1 MYQKFIVLAFL
12 LFSLHSFAQNEVQ
25 LEEEKTDEGIVLTV
39 VNSSD
44 LQIQVIV
51 TINSAGFGLKKE
63 EVFSAAIDGN
73 SRKEIVTL
81 VPRPGRQC
89 TYSANLSYTTKKE
102 SPAVTQTKI
111 TKTTKTT
118 TQEPVAAAPVKQAA
132 AKPVEKKNPL
142 TGKKGIVVYSK
153 QGCGRCDYVTK
164 YLRENNIPFQDLNI
178 STNQAA
184 DDEMVEI
191 LFANGFKGGSFTTP
205 VITVDDKMHYNI
217 KDLRGFLAELNK

>member
-1 MYQKFIVLAFL
+1 MHNKIAILILIF
-12 LFSLHSFAQNEVQ
+12 FSLSAFAQNEVQ
-25 LEEEKTDEGIVLTV
+25 LEEEKTDKGIVLTA
-39 VNSSD
+39 VNSSN
-44 LQIQVIV
+44 QSIQVIV

-102 SPAVTQTKI
+102 SPTVTQTKI

-118 TQEPVAAAPVKQAA
+118 TQQPIASAPAKQSAV
-132 AKPVEKKNPL
+132 KPVEKKNPL

-164 YLRENNIPFQDLNI
+164 YLRDNNIPFQDLNI